1 MSLSHHGKGRGRIV
15 PCDITVQVDV
25 LAGISL
31 HAEGAHLSGA
41 IISLSWRGAHFH
53 LEHCDGAT
61 ALPSE
66 ASAVAQQHE
75 LKLQL
80 PLLTKRQAS
89 VWCDGL
95 LIMARGGRAGGAA
108 TPQQP
113 AASCVMH
120 QPGDSEAATP
130 RHVSWDK
137 LSWAPLVALL
147 AALWCLARCRRCFFP
162 LLRGVQGGLYRP
174 VTRVDDADEVAR
186 MCEAGG
192 PRSGVG
198 TQSEFAPASEVS
210 TSTFQPPRAPF
221 RCQAPAGKYEDEVQD
236 SLASPKSSPASLAA
250 SPASSAASPASS
262 AASSA
267 SSATSPASSAAS
279 PASSAASSAS
289 SAASPASSA
298 ASPASPPASPA
309 SLALCATNWDA
320 LDSSIEAHKRAYAKA
335 YAAALAAAA
344 PEANAASEAHVE
356 PERVDAC
363 ACPGRERLTD
373 ADRHRGAVASPRP
386 ASVVGGNTPPVAP
399 WITLDMMA
407 RPRRLAGERSPTK
420 PHADRF
426 RAVQGGGGRR
436 W

>member
-1 MSLSHHGKGRGRIV
+1 
-15 PCDITVQVDV
+15 
-25 LAGISL
+25 
-31 HAEGAHLSGA
+31 
-41 IISLSWRGAHFH
+41 
-53 LEHCDGAT
+53 
-61 ALPSE
+61 
-66 ASAVAQQHE
+66 
-75 LKLQL
+75 
-80 PLLTKRQAS
+80 
-89 VWCDGL
+89 
-95 LIMARGGRAGGAA
+95 
-108 TPQQP
+108 
-113 AASCVMH
+113 MH

-267 SSATSPASSAAS
+267 SSA
-279 PASSAASSAS
+279 
-289 SAASPASSA
+289 ASPASSA

-363 ACPGRERLTD
+363 ACPGRELSLI
-373 ADRHRGAVASPRP
+373 H
-386 ASVVGGNTPPVAP
+386 
-399 WITLDMMA
+399 I
-407 RPRRLAGERSPTK
+407 
-420 PHADRF
+420 
-426 RAVQGGGGRR
+426 
-436 W
+436 